1 MFVLATGLPVED
13 DISGGAAVNPEV
25 AVGTGARYGFVEI
38 VNEGFVCSN
47 VAGLE
52 HALFHLPEQ
61 QAAPVSNVCG
71 GVSNSVGVE
80 VHAVTLF
87 GEKVLLIERKMI
99 EVLF

>member
-61 QAAPVSNVCG
+61 QAAPVGMFAAAFPIVLVLRS
-71 GVSNSVGVE
+71 
-80 VHAVTLF
+80 TL
-87 GEKVLLIERKMI
+87 
-99 EVLF
+99 